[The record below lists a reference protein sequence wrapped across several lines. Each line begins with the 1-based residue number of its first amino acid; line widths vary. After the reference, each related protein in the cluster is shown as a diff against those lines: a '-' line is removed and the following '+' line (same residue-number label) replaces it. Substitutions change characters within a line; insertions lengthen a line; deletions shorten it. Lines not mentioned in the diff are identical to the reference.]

1 MGMLVILLDGA
12 AEPKRSAYKQ
22 AKTPFLDKIAS
33 KSMCGLWEGPVAPDG
48 YNVKSLSEIGMME
61 IFGYSPAE
69 SPGRGFMEALAL
81 GVKPR
86 HNAVYFRANFATV
99 DDSLSITDRRAGRD
113 ESGLD
118 EISKSLS
125 AEIEGIKFTFAKGK
139 GHRGVVVLEGRVS
152 KEVTDVD
159 TGESKPQNV
168 KPKSEEAEM
177 TSIALNKYLEWSH
190 SVMSRHPA
198 NSKRKV
204 PANYLLLRS
213 PGMMKPIEPFRER
226 FCLEACAV
234 GNDTIFNGM
243 AKYLGMKVI
252 ATGEEKEIEGNIEEK
267 LSTALGELENNSI
280 VFLHIKGADTYSHNK
295 DFSGKSGFIE
305 ELDMTVFST
314 LFKKSV
320 KFSVISDHATDSET
334 GEHCLSRIPFLVYNG
349 KDSNNIKRFNEED
362 CKEGFFATSPIE
374 TIIELAGIA

>member
-1 MGMLVILLDGA
+1 
-12 AEPKRSAYKQ
+12 
-22 AKTPFLDKIAS
+22 
-33 KSMCGLWEGPVAPDG
+33 
-48 YNVKSLSEIGMME
+48 
-61 IFGYSPAE
+61 
-69 SPGRGFMEALAL
+69 
-81 GVKPR
+81 
-86 HNAVYFRANFATV
+86 
-99 DDSLSITDRRAGRD
+99 
-113 ESGLD
+113 
-118 EISKSLS
+118 
-125 AEIEGIKFTFAKGK
+125 
-139 GHRGVVVLEGRVS
+139 
-152 KEVTDVD
+152 
-159 TGESKPQNV
+159 
-168 KPKSEEAEM
+168 
-177 TSIALNKYLEWSH
+177 
-190 SVMSRHPA
+190 MSRHPA